1 MNYLAVLVSGNGT
14 NLQAII
20 DAIEAGR
27 LQNTHISVVVSN
39 HKSAYALQRAERH
52 GIPTLYHPFGPHR
65 NREGARARQRYDEDL
80 AKMMASFP
88 VDLVVLAGW
97 MHVLSMSFLKHYPG
111 RVINIHPA
119 LPDMFPG
126 THAIERAYDAF
137 QRGEIDHTG
146 VMVHYVPDE
155 GVDCGPTIIQR
166 EVPLLSSDT
175 LDDLETRIHS
185 VEHEIYVQAIQEA
198 LAHIAT
204 IAQTRTPLDLNP
216 SK

>member
-39 HKSAYALQRAERH
+39 RKSAYALQRAERH
-52 GIPTLYHPFGPHR
+52 GIPTLYHAFGPY
-65 NREGARARQRYDEDL
+65 RERAGTRARQRYDEDL

-97 MHVLSMSFLKHYPG
+97 MHVLSMTFLKHYPG
-111 RVINIHPA
+111 RVVNIHPA
-119 LPDMFPG
+119 LPGMFPG

-155 GVDCGPTIIQR
+155 GVDSGPVIVQR
-166 EVPLLSSDT
+166 EVPILPSDT
-175 LDDLETRIHS
+175 IDDLEARIHR
-185 VEHEIYVQAIQEA
+185 VEHEIYVQAIAQA
-198 LAHIAT
+198 LEHVTT
-204 IAQTRTPLDLNP
+204 IA
-216 SK
+216 

>member
-20 DAIEAGR
+20 DAIEADR

-52 GIPTLYHPFGPHR
+52 GIPTLYHPFGPY
-65 NREGARARQRYDEDL
+65 RERARTRARQRYDEDL

-97 MHVLSMSFLKHYPG
+97 MRVLSMTFLKHYPG
-111 RVINIHPA
+111 RVVNIHPA
-119 LPDMFPG
+119 LPGMFPG

-155 GVDCGPTIIQR
+155 GVDSGPVIVQR
-166 EVPLLSSDT
+166 EVQILPSDT
-175 LDDLETRIHS
+175 IDELEARIHR
-185 VEHEIYVQAIQEA
+185 VEHEIYIQAIAQA
-198 LAHIAT
+198 LEHITA
-204 IAQTRTPLDLNP
+204 IA
-216 SK
+216 